1 MPTPADPAAAL
12 PLTLDL
18 EDFKVG
24 FPFFLRFGCLLRD
37 AVSSSPCGTAA
48 QGDFSFDALFGGL
61 VDELLPEYR
70 GEDDAAPAP
79 PPPPPVLGA
88 APPVFPA
95 VDELLGLFKHSCKE
109 LVDLR
114 RQVRHVPSLLAL
126 NAGCELHAT
135 PSSCIAQLIGCLV
148 GPWSAIVLHA
158 TDSAMCCVFLFSRLI
173 SGSRILRRRWPC
185 RMPSIARRLGRLVT
199 MLAGFVFVT
208 DYRRDIVLGT

>member
-1 MPTPADPAAAL
+1 MPTAANPAAAL

-24 FPFFLRFGCLLRD
+24 FILSPIPSSLPPFL
-37 AVSSSPCGTAA
+37 VSPPRCGLIVACGTAA

-114 RQVRHVPSLLAL
+114 RQVRHVASLPACGTECWLLTSCHAFL
-126 NAGCELHAT
+126 PYSIEWEL
-135 PSSCIAQLIGCLV
+135 G
-148 GPWSAIVLHA
+148 WSVIVLRT
-158 TDSAMCCVFLFSRLI
+158 TDSAMCCVFF
-173 SGSRILRRRWPC
+173 
-185 RMPSIARRLGRLVT
+185 
-199 MLAGFVFVT
+199 FV
-208 DYRRDIVLGT
+208 

>member
-1 MPTPADPAAAL
+1 
-12 PLTLDL
+12 
-18 EDFKVG
+18 V
-24 FPFFLRFGCLLRD
+24 LRR
-37 AVSSSPCGTAA
+37 AA

-114 RQVRHVPSLLAL
+114 KQVRHVPAPSCRCC
-126 NAGCELHAT
+126 CECWL
-135 PSSCIAQLIGCLV
+135 
-148 GPWSAIVLHA
+148 WSTCHGLPA
-158 TDSAMCCVFLFSRLI
+158 
-173 SGSRILRRRWPC
+173 
-185 RMPSIARRLGRLVT
+185 
-199 MLAGFVFVT
+199 
-208 DYRRDIVLGT
+208 

>member
-1 MPTPADPAAAL
+1 M
-12 PLTLDL
+12 
-18 EDFKVG
+18 
-24 FPFFLRFGCLLRD
+24 
-37 AVSSSPCGTAA
+37 

-114 RQVRHVPSLLAL
+114 RQVRRVTPPSASGAECWLRLYSTA
-126 NAGCELHAT
+126 
-135 PSSCIAQLIGCLV
+135 CL
-148 GPWSAIVLHA
+148 
-158 TDSAMCCVFLFSRLI
+158 TN
-173 SGSRILRRRWPC
+173 
-185 RMPSIARRLGRLVT
+185 
-199 MLAGFVFVT
+199 
-208 DYRRDIVLGT
+208 

>member
-1 MPTPADPAAAL
+1 MNKKKLDKCVENASYCNVAVTRLQLAGFSPSVLHSSSRPPPIRRPHPTHPHFSDKGREPQISAAPPAAMPTAANPAAAL

-24 FPFFLRFGCLLRD
+24 FILSPIPSSLPPIL
-37 AVSSSPCGTAA
+37 VSPPRCGLIVACGTAA

-114 RQVRHVPSLLAL
+114 RQVRHVASLPA
-126 NAGCELHAT
+126 C
-135 PSSCIAQLIGCLV
+135 
-148 GPWSAIVLHA
+148 
-158 TDSAMCCVFLFSRLI
+158 
-173 SGSRILRRRWPC
+173 
-185 RMPSIARRLGRLVT
+185 
-199 MLAGFVFVT
+199 
-208 DYRRDIVLGT
+208 GTECWL